1 MLPSA
6 SSVVRVSRRRSVTML
21 PFVVTVDSVYVRATL
36 PLSFVTIEA
45 SDDFCETSFFS
56 SHDAAAKP
64 MSASVAASDATA
76 ITFPVFFMM
85 SFLSSGIP
93 RLNDTIIGN
102 LC

>member
-21 PFVVTVDSVYVRATL
+21 PFVVTVDSTYVLATL
-36 PLSFVTIEA
+36 PLSFVTIDA

-64 MSASVAASDATA
+64 IRVIAAATEATVSAV
-76 ITFPVFFMM
+76 PVFFMV
-85 SFLSSGIP
+85 SFLSSGIS
-93 RLNDTIIGN
+93 RLNAAIIGN
-102 LC
+102 EC